1 MINFSYKK
9 FSHAIIHAH
18 SFANHTNLIISK
30 WHARTLHRNELVFP
44 TIAFS
49 HKWPR
54 GSYGNRAKVC
64 ITVTPCSRRLDH
76 LPRDRFDLFDRRDKR
91 DPLLSEFTTF
101 WHRHRQ
107 ECSPLIKRCSH
118 SNGSLSEK
126 RVNAHD
132 FWRIRFERI
141 HATERV
147 YNWKAKALGVR
158 SSGYAS
164 ESCLRDF

>member
-1 MINFSYKK
+1 MVIEKSVLPY
-9 FSHAIIHAH
+9 
-18 SFANHTNLIISK
+18 TM
-30 WHARTLHRNELVFP
+30 
-44 TIAFS
+44 
-49 HKWPR
+49 
-54 GSYGNRAKVC
+54 
-64 ITVTPCSRRLDH
+64 CSRRLDH

-132 FWRIRFERI
+132 F
-141 HATERV
+141 
-147 YNWKAKALGVR
+147 
-158 SSGYAS
+158 
-164 ESCLRDF
+164 

>member
-1 MINFSYKK
+1 MITFDQTIHSTKTCIFQELYSMINFSYKK

-64 ITVTPCSRRLDH
+64 ITVTPCVLVALITCHETGSICLIVGIREI
-76 LPRDRFDLFDRRDKR
+76 LFSVNLQPSGIDTDK
-91 DPLLSEFTTF
+91 
-101 WHRHRQ
+101 
-107 ECSPLIKRCSH
+107 
-118 SNGSLSEK
+118 
-126 RVNAHD
+126 NAVL
-132 FWRIRFERI
+132 WLRGAR
-141 HATERV
+141 TV
-147 YNWKAKALGVR
+147 TVR
-158 SSGYAS
+158 
-164 ESCLRDF
+164 